1 MMDNRTNKRKN
12 YTEEDGF
19 LVYILLLPST
29 VYKNETLKWLS
40 SLPILMQ
47 ESFWW

>member
-29 VYKNETLKWLS
+29 VYKKINIKIAFTAAYLREE
-40 SLPILMQ
+40 SL
-47 ESFWW
+47 

>member
-1 MMDNRTNKRKN
+1 MMDNRTNKRKD

-29 VYKNETLKWLS
+29 VYKNETLKLLS
-40 SLPILMQ
+40 PLPI
-47 ESFWW
+47 